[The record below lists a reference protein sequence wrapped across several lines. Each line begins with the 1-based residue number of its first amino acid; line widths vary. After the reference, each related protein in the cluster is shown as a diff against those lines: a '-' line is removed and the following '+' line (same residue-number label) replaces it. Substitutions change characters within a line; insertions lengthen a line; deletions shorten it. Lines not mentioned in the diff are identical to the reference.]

1 MQAYETVIG
10 DVGELFV
17 AGKQVGSVENVEVTF
32 SRETKFY
39 RGDLAFPRAAIA
51 GGKTCTVKAQ
61 QGTFDGALFC
71 ALHGI
76 TPATGETLIATENFA
91 SGAGPHTVAHS
102 ATIVGDPL
110 EVRNSTGQRMVKVA
124 SSPAAGVSYTISGGA
139 LTFDAAE
146 LAKTVVYQYTDTGGF
161 TGTILNSP
169 QGLAASVRLDL
180 HNAFA
185 ESTKPM
191 GLRLWKVVPSKLPG
205 FAFKRFEFGAGGGF
219 EGEAME
225 DTSQAAVNGYYPIG
239 ALFYEN
245 V

>member
-1 MQAYETVIG
+1 MNTYETVIG

-17 AGKQVGSVENVEVTF
+17 AGKQVGSVENVEVAF
-32 SRETKFY
+32 SREVKFY

-76 TPATGETLIATENFA
+76 TPATGETLLATENFT
-91 SGAGPHTVAHS
+91 AGTTHAVAHA

-124 SSPAAGVSYTISGGA
+124 SSPAAGVSYSHSAGT
-139 LTFDAAE
+139 LTFHATEAAV
-146 LAKTVVYQYTDTGGF
+146 TVVYQYTDTGGF
-161 TGTILNSP
+161 TGDILNSA

-225 DTSQAAVNGYYPIG
+225 DTSQTAVNGYYPVG
-239 ALFYEN
+239 SLFYEN